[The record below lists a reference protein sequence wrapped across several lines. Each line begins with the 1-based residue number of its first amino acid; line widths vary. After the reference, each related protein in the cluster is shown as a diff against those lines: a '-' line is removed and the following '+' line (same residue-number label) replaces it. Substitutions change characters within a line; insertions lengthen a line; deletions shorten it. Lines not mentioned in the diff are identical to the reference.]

1 MTTNE
6 VFNVI
11 FSIIGV
17 ISFIL
22 IMVVLFREDNYKV
35 TKYHYL
41 VIALKDNNNYYEHH
55 IKLNFKV
62 KCNLSYAQLKFEVAK
77 QLECATDEFIIL
89 NYKYLG
95 RNKIW
100 NHNAHVLHY

>member
-1 MTTNE
+1 MIK
-6 VFNVI
+6 F
-11 FSIIGV
+11 FSILIV
-17 ISFIL
+17 I
-22 IMVVLFREDNYKV
+22 IMFLLSLFRLHREDNYKV

-62 KCNLSYAQLKFEVAK
+62 KCNLTYAQLKIELAK
-77 QLECATDEFIIL
+77 QIDCATDEVIIL

-95 RNKIW
+95 RNKI
-100 NHNAHVLHY
+100 